1 MSRAAVVGLGLIGGS
16 LGMALRA
23 RGWDRDPEVRRQ
35 ARERG
40 IDAAETLAEA
50 VAGAGIVVTAVPT
63 EETPALLITLSQA
76 APRAILT
83 DTASLKRPLV
93 QAAQGLRHEVRFV
106 GGHPMAGSES
116 SGIAAART
124 DLFRGRPW
132 ALVPTPRSDEEAIA
146 ACEDLARAAGA
157 RPIRVDA
164 VRHDRL
170 MTWAS
175 HLPLSVAAALVRAA
189 GASCGTD
196 LSQLAGPGYL
206 DTTRVAGQPVALAL
220 ELALADR
227 ESLASAIGSVSRE
240 LASLSAALRREDVDA
255 LRRFFQEASD
265 TRRKT

>member
-1 MSRAAVVGLGLIGGS
+1 VTRVAVVGLGLIGGS
-16 LGMALRA
+16 LAQALRA
-23 RGWDRDPEVRRQ
+23 RGWDREPEVRRQ

-40 IDAAETLAEA
+40 LDVAETLPEA

-76 APRAILT
+76 APKAILT

-93 QAAQGLRHEVRFV
+93 QAAQSLRQAVRFV

-116 SGIAAART
+116 SGIAAARP

-146 ACEDLARAAGA
+146 ACEELARAAGA
-157 RPIRVDA
+157 RPIRLDA

-189 GASCGTD
+189 TSASGND

-220 ELALADR
+220 ELALADPDA
-227 ESLASAIGSVSRE
+227 LAGAIEAVSRE
-240 LASLSAALRREDVDA
+240 LASLSAALRREDLDA
-255 LRRFFQEASD
+255 LGRYFQEASEA
-265 TRRKT
+265 RRKV

>member
-1 MSRAAVVGLGLIGGS
+1 MTRAAVVGLGLIGGS
-16 LGMALRA
+16 LAMALRS

-40 IDAAETLAEA
+40 IDAPETLAEA
-50 VAGAGIVVTAVPT
+50 VAGTEIVVTAVPT
-63 EETPALLITLSQA
+63 EGTPALLITLSQA
-76 APRAILT
+76 APKAVLT

-93 QAAQGLRHEVRFV
+93 QAAQSLRHTVRFV

-116 SGIAAART
+116 SGIAAARA

-146 ACEDLARAAGA
+146 ACEELVRTAGA
-157 RPIRVDA
+157 RPVRLDA

-189 GASCGTD
+189 TASAGSD

-227 ESLASAIGSVSRE
+227 ESLVGAIDSVSRE
-240 LASLSAALRREDVDA
+240 LASLSAALRREDLEA
-255 LRRFFQEASD
+255 LRCFFQEASD
-265 TRRKT
+265 ARRKT

>member
-1 MSRAAVVGLGLIGGS
+1 VTRVAVVGLGLIGGS
-16 LGMALRA
+16 LAQALRA
-23 RGWDRDPEVRRQ
+23 RGWDREPEVRRQ

-40 IDAAETLAEA
+40 LDVAETLPEA
-50 VAGAGIVVTAVPT
+50 VAGASIVVTAVPT

-76 APRAILT
+76 APKAILT

-93 QAAQGLRHEVRFV
+93 QAAQSLRQAVRFV

-116 SGIAAART
+116 SGIAAARP

-146 ACEDLARAAGA
+146 ACEELARAAGA
-157 RPIRVDA
+157 RPIRLDA

-189 GASCGTD
+189 TSASGND

-227 ESLASAIGSVSRE
+227 ESLAAAIDSVSRE
-240 LASLSAALRREDVDA
+240 LASLSAALRREDLDA
-255 LRRFFQEASD
+255 LGRYFQEASEA
-265 TRRKT
+265 RRKV